1 MMNFNIGIK
10 HPASQQA
17 CQIYMD
23 KEYQYRKI
31 LLLYMTIQFP
41 TILPMRNSN
50 ISVDEL

>member
-1 MMNFNIGIK
+1 MNFNIGIK
-10 HPASQQA
+10 HP